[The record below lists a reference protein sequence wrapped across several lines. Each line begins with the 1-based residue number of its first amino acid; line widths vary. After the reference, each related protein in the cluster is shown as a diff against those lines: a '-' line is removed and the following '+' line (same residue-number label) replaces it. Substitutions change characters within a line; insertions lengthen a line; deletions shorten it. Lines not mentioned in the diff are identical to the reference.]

1 MIDTLRGVTLWAL
14 LQCVVWAQAF
24 GQITPQWVF
33 ASDMPEQQAYHL
45 MYTVGQQQGAWD
57 FSLSELEQVT
67 SVSPGAAPEVLELK
81 TDGGTYGLAKNWVLN
96 FAGDTLQS
104 VVSGA
109 GQAWV
114 KLPGTAGLVYDSTA
128 FYPVLSSTMVMD
140 TLLSLMPQ
148 LSQTSARYRKTLV
161 SRDGTGQWAYLLN
174 TKGWPVVQVRLQDEA
189 LKEWLTFEYQWE
201 DNGSWSHIVVH
212 NRLSGHRQLLERR
225 RVAEGE
231 PASGWMAVNGG
242 AGYRLL
248 AENGVALYW
257 DGRST
262 NPTEGTWNRKG
273 AMLTIQMADQRE
285 ALSAK
290 VAELPWGWE
299 AEVANGGKADWV
311 WLTAL
316 QMESRRLQRWREAA
330 ETAHLEE
337 FTEKARVGLRNP
349 EGQEVLSAG
358 YDEVEPVHPH
368 FTIVKLEERLG
379 VVGAGGIT
387 LLPIYF
393 EKLEY
398 LGDSLLLA
406 QRLGKQGI
414 LHLSGDT
421 VVAFAYERLIPR
433 NDTSYWAFS
442 SGKMGLINASGTTL
456 IEPRFDL
463 IEPFHDD
470 QAVAVVK
477 EQTGVIND
485 LGDWVIAPGQFTSL
499 TAVGIEGYL
508 VQTGDNLW
516 GFTNRQGRVVIE
528 PEYGHLRALAPGMLI
543 AQQEGQFGMLSTSG
557 HILAPVRYRMLK
569 GCGDYTATDAFCR
582 TLSAYNVV
590 GQFVSDDAFGYLD
603 ALGRAHPPVL
613 PTAREIEATYQEKEA
628 GHGLVFTF
636 PKGWRL
642 EESIQKLYKQGD
654 YGQSR
659 VVYKFLPAEGQAL
672 SDWVAGQVAERLE
685 KTELGGQPALTYTER
700 ERVRYYDFFKKHLY
714 SLSPDGQTIIHLE
727 FSCKEANFLESI
739 PHLYEIQQLVRFA
752 EE

>member
-1 MIDTLRGVTLWAL
+1 MIDTLRGGALWVL
-14 LQCVVWAQAF
+14 LQCMVWAQAF

-45 MYTVGQQQGAWD
+45 MYAVGQQQGAWD
-57 FSLSELEQVT
+57 FSFSELEQVT

-81 TDGGTYGLAKNWVLN
+81 TVAGAYSSAEKWVLS

-104 VVSGA
+104 VVPGA

-114 KLPGTAGLVYDSTA
+114 KLPGTAGLAYDSTA
-128 FYPVLSSTMVMD
+128 FYPASSSTMVMD

-148 LSQTSARYRKTLV
+148 LSKTRARYRKTLV

-174 TKGWPVVQVRLQDEA
+174 TKGWPVVQVRLQGEV
-189 LKEWLTFEYQWE
+189 LKEWLTFEYQW
-201 DNGSWSHIVVH
+201 DNNGSWSHILIH

-225 RVAEGE
+225 KIVEGG

-242 AGYRLL
+242 AAYRLL

-257 DGRST
+257 DGRSAK
-262 NPTEGTWNRKG
+262 PTEGTWKRKE

-285 ALSAK
+285 VLSAK

-299 AEVANGGKADWV
+299 AEVANGGKEDWV

-316 QMESRRLQRWREAA
+316 QMASKRLQRWREAA
-330 ETAHLEE
+330 EVAHLEK
-337 FTEKARVGLRNP
+337 FTEKAQVGLRNP
-349 EGQEVLSAG
+349 EGQEVLPAG

-368 FTIVKLEERLG
+368 FTIVQLEERLG
-379 VVGAGGIT
+379 VVGTGGIP

-406 QRLGKQGI
+406 QRLGNQGI

-421 VVAFAYERLIPR
+421 IVAFAYERLVPR
-433 NDTSYWAFS
+433 NDTSYWAFLN
-442 SGKMGLINASGTTL
+442 GKMGLINAIGTTL

-463 IEPFHDD
+463 IDSFHGN
-470 QAVAVVK
+470 QAVVNG
-477 EQTGVIND
+477 QNGVIND

-499 TAVGIEGYL
+499 TPVGIEGYL
-508 VQTGDNLW
+508 VQTGENLW
-516 GFTNRQGRVVIE
+516 GFANRRGQVVIA
-528 PEYGHLRALAPGMLI
+528 PEYGHLRALAPGVLI

-557 HILAPVRYRMLK
+557 QILAPVGYRMLK

-603 ALGRAHPPVL
+603 ALGRSYPPVL

-628 GHGLVFTF
+628 GHGLIFTF
-636 PKGWRL
+636 PMGWRL

-659 VVYKFLPAEGQAL
+659 VLYDFLPAEGQAL
-672 SDWVAGQVAERLE
+672 SDWVADHVEEGLE

-739 PHLYEIQQLVRFA
+739 PDLYEIQQLVRFA
-752 EE
+752 ED